1 MVLRLGLEEGS
12 WCPVLTMPGH
22 PEGVGA
28 EESQLAAGGDD
39 LALLSFPCQTAQPDE
54 G

>member
-1 MVLRLGLEEGS
+1 MLELGLKEGS
-12 WCPVLTMPGH
+12 WRPVLTVPGH
-22 PEGVGA
+22 IEGVGA
-28 EESQLAAGGDD
+28 EEGQFAAGLDD

>member
-39 LALLSFPCQTAQPDE
+39 VANFLFSCQIAQPGE